1 MILRVLTGLHAGKV
15 VRIGHFP
22 FSVGRGGADLNLND
36 QGVWAEHFR
45 IVLEPDLRL
54 RLICRPEATVRV
66 GDVSMNEW
74 LFKVGETFVCGG
86 VKLSLE
92 RENTGQA
99 SQRWNERFLWLV
111 LIAILAVEMMLV
123 WLV

>member
-1 MILRVLTGLHAGKV
+1 
-15 VRIGHFP
+15 
-22 FSVGRGGADLNLND
+22 
-36 QGVWAEHFR
+36 
-45 IVLEPDLRL
+45 
-54 RLICRPEATVRV
+54 
-66 GDVSMNEW
+66 MNEW